1 MVKIPRRKTVKNTQ
15 VGLCGDMHVFHGQ
28 CTATIQER
36 ETRHSPNLM
45 WCGMLS
51 NTSRRRRVCFRT
63 CTDGWC
69 TTCQHPVSID
79 SPGSPHV
86 VSRGQGDHWGQGQ
99 DVNGRWVCGQGCSY
113 RRHSVWPSQWHSVWP
128 SQSQFFQR
136 GGGSLSHSCAAL
148 VSVFRWREKMVCRTV
163 WTTKRT
169 QSERVYEIPKKMA
182 VLNDCWKGKIDRG
195 FQSFRFKR
203 GSPL

>member
-1 MVKIPRRKTVKNTQ
+1 MWKNHNKTHRRKRAQTNLAFRNISHKLLLFDRWEGVMVKIPRRKTVKNTQ

-36 ETRHSPNLM
+36 EARHSPNLM

-86 VSRGQGDHWGQGQ
+86 VSRGQGH
-99 DVNGRWVCGQGCSY
+99 
-113 RRHSVWPSQWHSVWP
+113 H
-128 SQSQFFQR
+128 
-136 GGGSLSHSCAAL
+136 
-148 VSVFRWREKMVCRTV
+148 
-163 WTTKRT
+163 
-169 QSERVYEIPKKMA
+169 
-182 VLNDCWKGKIDRG
+182 
-195 FQSFRFKR
+195 
-203 GSPL
+203 